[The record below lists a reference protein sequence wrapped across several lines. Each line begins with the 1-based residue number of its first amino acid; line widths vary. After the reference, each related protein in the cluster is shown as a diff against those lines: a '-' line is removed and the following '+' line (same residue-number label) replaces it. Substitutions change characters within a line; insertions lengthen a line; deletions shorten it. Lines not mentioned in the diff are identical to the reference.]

1 MKNILAIV
9 ASLFVAGQT
18 LAQGN
23 KTIYLWPGQVPGET
37 EAKHDPVQTDNTS
50 GNVIRIT
57 DITNPALI
65 VYEPEESKKNGSSV
79 IVCPGG
85 GYSIL
90 AVDKE
95 GYEIAEWLNS
105 LGYTAFVLQY
115 RVPKKYEGA
124 FMDIQRAI
132 RIVRNGANK
141 WKLDV
146 DTVGVI
152 GFSAGASLSA
162 HLSTRFTEQTYLK
175 IDAMDDLS
183 SQPNFTMLIYP
194 AGLDRG
200 ENRSLTPELTISDK
214 TPPTFIFATTDDRHA
229 NSALVYAGAL
239 RDAKIAVEVHLLPEG
254 GHGYGM
260 RKGNAAGETWPKLAE
275 VWLNNLK

>member
-1 MKNILAIV
+1 MKNILSMV
-9 ASLFVAGQT
+9 ATVFLSVQIY
-18 LAQGN
+18 AQGN

-37 EAKHDPVQTDNTS
+37 TAKHDPIQTDNTS

-57 DITNPALI
+57 DITNPAL
-65 VYEPEESKKNGSSV
+65 VVFEADKAKKNGSSV

-95 GYEIAEWLNS
+95 GYEIANWFNS

-115 RVPKKYEGA
+115 RVPQKQEGA

-132 RIVRNGANK
+132 RIVRSKAKEWDINSDK
-141 WKLDV
+141 I
-146 DTVGVI
+146 GVI
-152 GFSAGASLSA
+152 GFSAGANLAA
-162 HLSTRFTEQTYLK
+162 HLSTRFKEKPYLG
-175 IDAMDDLS
+175 IDGLDDLS
-183 SQPNFTMLIYP
+183 AQPNFSMLIYP
-194 AGLDRG
+194 AGMDRG

-214 TPPTFIFATTDDRHA
+214 TPPTFIFATTDDKYS
-229 NSALVYAGAL
+229 NSALVMAGAL
-239 RDAKIAVEVHLLPEG
+239 RDAKIVVEVHLLPEG

-260 RKGNAAGETWPKLAE
+260 RKGNVAGETWPKLAE
-275 VWLNNLK
+275 IWLSNLK